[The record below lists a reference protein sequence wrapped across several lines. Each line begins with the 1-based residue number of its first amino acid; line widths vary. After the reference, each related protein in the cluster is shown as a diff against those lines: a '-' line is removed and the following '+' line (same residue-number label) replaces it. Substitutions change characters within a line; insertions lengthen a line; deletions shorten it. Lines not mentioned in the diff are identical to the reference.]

1 MKRAREPRKAAPP
14 STGQRT
20 PLRAPQRVIIDLPV
34 ENPRAARSPAGA
46 VLLDAYGTLL
56 RMDDPVPRLRGL
68 LAAEGHHHAEAVVA
82 AALRD
87 EIAHYRV
94 HHDRGRDAPSL
105 AALRRDC
112 ARVLA
117 SGLGGDAP
125 PPDRLAPMLVDSLR
139 FSLYPDA
146 LPALDA
152 LDAAGVPVAVVSNW
166 DCGLPGVLGS
176 LGVAHRFA
184 AVAVSAV
191 VGAAK
196 PAPAIFHH
204 ALERLGVRPGAALHC
219 GDMPVADC
227 EGARAAGIRA
237 VLLDRAGGHPE
248 SPCPRIATLAELPA
262 LAGA

>member
-56 RMDDPVPRLRGL
+56 RMDDPVPRLRAL

-82 AALRD
+82 AALRE

-94 HHDRGRDAPSL
+94 NHDRGRDAPSL

-125 PPDRLAPMLVDSLR
+125 PPERLAPILVESLR
-139 FSLYPDA
+139 FSLFPDA

-152 LDAAGVPVAVVSNW
+152 LDAAGVPVAIVSNW
-166 DCGLPGVLGS
+166 DCGLPEVLAS
-176 LGVAHRFA
+176 LGVAGRFA
-184 AVAVSAV
+184 AVVVSAV
-191 VGAAK
+191 VGARK
-196 PAPAIFHH
+196 PEPAIFRH
-204 ALERLGVRPGAALHC
+204 ALERLGVAPEDALHC
-219 GDMPVADC
+219 GDLPAADC
-227 EGARAAGIRA
+227 EGARRAGVRA
-237 VLLDRAGGHPE
+237 VLLDRSGSHPQT
-248 SPCPRIATLAELPA
+248 PCPRIATLAELPA